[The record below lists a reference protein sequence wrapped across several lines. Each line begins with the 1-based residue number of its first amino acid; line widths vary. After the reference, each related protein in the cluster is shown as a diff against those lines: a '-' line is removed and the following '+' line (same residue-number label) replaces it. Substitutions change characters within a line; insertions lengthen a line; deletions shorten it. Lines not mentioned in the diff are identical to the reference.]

1 MTKMQAM
8 QMALGYSNS
17 YHNCTTT
24 CIVPH
29 ISSGRTRV
37 LETYLSG
44 TRSQEVTIYDFQYYT
59 DMCVNP

>member
-8 QMALGYSNS
+8 QMALGYLNS

-29 ISSGRTRV
+29 INSGRTRV
-37 LETYLSG
+37 LET
-44 TRSQEVTIYDFQYYT
+44 
-59 DMCVNP
+59 